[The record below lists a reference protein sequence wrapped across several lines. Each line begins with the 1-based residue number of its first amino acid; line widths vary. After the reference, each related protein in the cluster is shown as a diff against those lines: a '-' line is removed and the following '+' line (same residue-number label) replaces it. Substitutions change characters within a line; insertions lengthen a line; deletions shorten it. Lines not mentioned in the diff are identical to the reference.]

1 MKQKTCCF
9 TGHRDIPLGDY
20 QLIFDKTEETVERL
34 IKKGYLYFGAGGALG
49 FDTIAAL
56 AVLKI
61 KEHYPDIR
69 LILVLPCRFQTRGW
83 ASEDV
88 KIYENI

>member
-34 IKKGYLYFGAGGALG
+34 IKKGYLSYFENYILRGRSFRNHRIKCGCSWR
-49 FDTIAAL
+49 FD
-56 AVLKI
+56 K
-61 KEHYPDIR
+61 
-69 LILVLPCRFQTRGW
+69 
-83 ASEDV
+83 S
-88 KIYENI
+88 